1 MVLEKH
7 SHCYNEL
14 LIICCISF
22 FCIFGPVSWCNSS
35 LCNNYKQ
42 SVQLAWCLCTSCIGL
57 NFPAVKNIMCC
68 LDLFVMFII

>member
-57 NFPAVKNIMCC
+57 
-68 LDLFVMFII
+68 